1 MNRKYRE
8 KYIGMVILKGILQK
22 YHGWGKE
29 QKLTGIQKKNLVCH
43 DLEKKTVFITFSK
56 KYKKYL

>member
-43 DLEKKTVFITFSK
+43 DLEKNCFHNIQQKHK
-56 KYKKYL
+56 NC

>member
-8 KYIGMVILKGILQK
+8 KYIGMVILKGVLQK

-43 DLEKKTVFITFSK
+43 DLEKNCFHNIQQKI
-56 KYKKYL
+56 